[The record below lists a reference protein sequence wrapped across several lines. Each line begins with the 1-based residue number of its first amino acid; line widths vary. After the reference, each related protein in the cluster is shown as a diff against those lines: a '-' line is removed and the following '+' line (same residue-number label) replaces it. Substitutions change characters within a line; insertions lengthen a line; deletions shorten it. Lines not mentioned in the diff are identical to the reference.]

1 MFVILGVCLIARA
14 NKGGTCLTCPSVA
27 SGLFYFQISAML
39 CGQSSTET
47 PFVRT
52 HVAIYFISLL
62 ICNLVQGVGALLNI
76 PWILNRRVYIGPLCT
91 AQAAIKQF
99 GNVWAFCN
107 QRRRLNIDAI
117 HDLRLEQQFS
127 LLQSPP
133 TLSVYSFFVA
143 DGRIGRATSSSWP
156 RGLSSCS
163 TCVSK
168 FSLSRTQWRTD
179 RTTESP
185 ATGAGSHPH
194 TRQRDIPQ
202 SISSC
207 SPQLG
212 YPLSF
217 IFLYS
222 SYFAATSLSRLDA
235 RCTSINDPNSR
246 SVEQVVGPTYPQMT
260 DVLSRS

>member
-1 MFVILGVCLIARA
+1 M
-14 NKGGTCLTCPSVA
+14 
-27 SGLFYFQISAML
+27 
-39 CGQSSTET
+39 QSSTDT
-47 PFVRT
+47 PFFRT

-62 ICNLVQGVGALLNI
+62 ICSLVQGVGALLNI
-76 PWILNRRVYIGPLCT
+76 TWILKQRVYIGPLCT
-91 AQAAIKQF
+91 AQATIKQF
-99 GNVWAFCN
+99 GNVCACCN
-107 QRRRLNIDAI
+107 QNRRLNIDAI

-143 DGRIGRATSSSWP
+143 DGRTGHVTPSLWA

-168 FSLSRTQWRTD
+168 ISLSRTQWRTD

-212 YPLSF
+212 CPLSF

-222 SYFAATSLSRLDA
+222 SDFAATSPSRLDA
-235 RCTSINDPNSR
+235 ECTSINDPNSGL
-246 SVEQVVGPTYPQMT
+246 VEQVVGPTYRQMT